1 MNKELIEELKVASTL
16 AEAFPNENLRKV
28 IFHLTNAIK
37 AIDGKIEIK
46 LKKVDEKVK
55 IPRKAYPTDACF
67 DLVATSVEYDTTNR
81 CYIYGTGIALEIP
94 EGYKAHI
101 YPRSSNRKTDCY
113 MANHVGVIDCHYRGE
128 IMVSFKDVNTESV
141 VCEANAPYK
150 VGNKIAQICFEK
162 VIEVEFKE
170 VNELSETDR
179 GEGGH
184 GSTGE

>member
-1 MNKELIEELKVASTL
+1 MNTIKIKIVDSRIRMEEIGYKSDGA
-16 AEAFPNENLRKV
+16 A
-28 IFHLTNAIK
+28 
-37 AIDGKIEIK
+37 AIDIYA
-46 LKKVDEKVK
+46 L
-55 IPRKAYPTDACF
+55 PTKNGYF
-67 DLVATSVEYDTTNR
+67 DGYK
-81 CYIYGTGIALEIP
+81 TGIAVEIP

-162 VIEVEFKE
+162 VIEAEFKE